1 MFSSTQ
7 KSITHSGRISK
18 VLVAILTGILLSPIG
33 GVVSGNLLSS
43 AVANTSRV
51 TAITAADAY
60 SAGQK
65 VIAVSGDASRS
76 PFLGQISGATGDR
89 YDVANGQF
97 TEQVTA
103 SDIRGKMVFVIPF
116 IGTVFGWVGL

>member
-1 MFSSTQ
+1 MAKFDARLWG
-7 KSITHSGRISK
+7 IRVRK
-18 VLVAILTGILLSPIG
+18 VLVVSL
-33 GVVSGNLLSS
+33 VVPLPAGRSHQCALGSASS
-43 AVANTSRV
+43 SLVLYQK
-51 TAITAADAY
+51 ADAY

>member
-1 MFSSTQ
+1 M
-7 KSITHSGRISK
+7 SK
-18 VLVAILTGILLSPIG
+18 NVKGI
-33 GVVSGNLLSS
+33 GVVALAIALLFVLGFRVGHPQAGLTNALGSASS
-43 AVANTSRV
+43 SLVLYQK
-51 TAITAADAY
+51 ADAY

-97 TEQVTA
+97 TEQVSSA
-103 SDIRGKMVFVIPF
+103 DICGKMVFVIPF
-116 IGTVFGWVGL
+116 LGTVLGWVGL